1 MRSTHL
7 AIALALAALSACASN
22 QGLSNGQRA
31 PRPERE
37 RITLAEIQS
46 VEVQAVNA
54 YELVQRLRPLYLRD
68 HGPQS
73 LVLATSRTP
82 VVYVDNTRLG
92 EVYSL
97 RTIPTAAVQEIK
109 YLSASDATT
118 RGGMNHMAGVIQVT
132 TRR

>member
-1 MRSTHL
+1 MRSTRL
-7 AIALALAALSACASN
+7 AVVVSLAALTACASQ
-22 QGLSNGQRA
+22 QGLSNGARA

-37 RITLAEIQS
+37 RISIEEIES
-46 VEVQAVNA
+46 VEVQATNA

-68 HGPQS
+68 QGPQS

-82 VVYVDNTRLG
+82 IVYVDNTRLG
-92 EVYSL
+92 EVFSL
-97 RTIPTAAVQEIK
+97 RTIPTAAIQEIK

-118 RGGMNHMAGVIQVT
+118 RWGMNHTAGVIQVT